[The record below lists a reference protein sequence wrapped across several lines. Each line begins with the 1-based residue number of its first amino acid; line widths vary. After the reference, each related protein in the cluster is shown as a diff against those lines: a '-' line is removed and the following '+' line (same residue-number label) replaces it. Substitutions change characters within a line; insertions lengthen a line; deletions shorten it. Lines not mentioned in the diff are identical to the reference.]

1 MENKDFFDY
10 CRNVL
15 HKDFFIVPEH
25 NNVKIKEFKETKL
38 EEVRV
43 YFEVDTTGNNN
54 HIIEFFV
61 NGKKYKK
68 TKNRIN
74 DILKLI
80 LFKDL

>member
-1 MENKDFFDY
+1 MTQTILIILWEYILKY
-10 CRNVL
+10 
-15 HKDFFIVPEH
+15 
-25 NNVKIKEFKETKL
+25 
-38 EEVRV
+38 
-43 YFEVDTTGNNN
+43 NNN